1 MSNWTGILTLSV
13 VIAGNSALGSGKF
26 KLDDPLWVDA
36 DNLSIPQPTDRP
48 LSKTIDL
55 LQKTFTKPR
64 EGEVRAQNINTL
76 GEVPDSSWFTNR
88 MSRRV
93 MTIDELVRGPDR
105 GEGPDL
111 SQTWVIIGA
120 KTEGVTPGFRI
131 RDGRGDVYF
140 IKFDPLYLPQMATSA
155 EVIGTKFFYAF
166 GYNVPENYLTY
177 WRPVYQIDSEAE
189 VQWESGHVERLSNA
203 YVKDVLKGVTQRPD
217 GTIQVLASKLLPGR
231 PVGPFDFQGIRL
243 DDPND
248 IFPHQDRREL
258 RGLRLFAAWLN
269 HNDSDSVNTLDM
281 YESGQGGSFVRHN
294 LIDFGT
300 VMGSGSIQ
308 PHARR
313 VGNEY
318 FIEFKP
324 ALKAAATF
332 GIWDRPW
339 RSIKYPDYKAV
350 GRFESSYFQPQAWK
364 PDYPNPAFDKM
375 TPQDALWATRTVM
388 RFSDEAV
395 RAIVQ
400 TGKIDNPEAEDY
412 LVDTLIE
419 RRDKIVRYYLT
430 QINPLDGF
438 TLSAAADGESSL
450 EFVNLGVEA
459 GFGSQCRYQYAWHRF
474 DNQTETLSALGVPGE
489 TSQTTLSVPEDT
501 AEFLMVRVSSSCPAQ
516 PLWRRNPVE
525 VYLRNSANPS
535 VVGIERAD
543 LRR

>member
-1 MSNWTGILTLSV
+1 MRNWPGIFTLSV
-13 VIAGNSALGSGKF
+13 VIAGNSALEGGQF
-26 KLDDPLWVDA
+26 KPDDPLLLDP

-55 LQKTFTKPR
+55 FQKTFTKPR
-64 EGEVRAQNINTL
+64 EGEVQAQNVNTL

-88 MSRRV
+88 MSRSV
-93 MTIDELVRGPDR
+93 MAIDNLVRGPDR

-111 SQTWVIIGA
+111 SRTWVIIGA

-131 RDGRGDVYF
+131 LDGRGDVYF
-140 IKFDPLYLPQMATSA
+140 VKFDPLYWPQMATST
-155 EVIGTKFFYAF
+155 ETIGTKFFYAF

-177 WRPVYQIDSEAE
+177 WRPVYEIDPEAE
-189 VQWESGHVERLSNA
+189 VLWESGHEERLTKA
-203 YVKDVLKGVTQRPD
+203 YVEDVLESVPKRPD

-231 PVGPFDFQGIRL
+231 PVGPLDFQGIRL

-258 RGLRLFAAWLN
+258 RGLRLFAAWMN

-281 YESGQGGSFVRHN
+281 YETRGQGRSFIRHY

-300 VMGSGSIQ
+300 VMGSGSTQ

-318 FIEFKP
+318 YIEFKP

-339 RSIKYPDYKAV
+339 RSVKYPHYKAV

-388 RFSDEAV
+388 RFSDEAI
-395 RAIVQ
+395 RALVG
-400 TGKIDNPEAEDY
+400 TGQIDNPEAEDY
-412 LVDTLIE
+412 LVATLIE
-419 RRDKIVRYYLT
+419 RRDKIVRYYLR

-438 TLSAAADGESSL
+438 TLSATAEGGSSL
-450 EFVNLGVEA
+450 EFVNLGIEA
-459 GFGSQCRYQYAWHRF
+459 GLGSQCRYQYAWSRF
-474 DNQTETLSALGVPGE
+474 DNETGTLSTLGLPGE
-489 TSQTTLSVPEDT
+489 TSQPALSVPEDT
-501 AEFLMVRVSSSCPAQ
+501 AEFLMVRLSSFCPDR
-516 PLWRRNPVE
+516 PLWKSVVE
-525 VYLRNSANPS
+525 VYLRNSGSLS

-543 LRR
+543 PSE